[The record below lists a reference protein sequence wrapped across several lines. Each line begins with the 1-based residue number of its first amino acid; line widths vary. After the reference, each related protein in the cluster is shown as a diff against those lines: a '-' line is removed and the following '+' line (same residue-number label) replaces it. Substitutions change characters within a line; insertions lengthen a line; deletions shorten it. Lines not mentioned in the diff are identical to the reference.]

1 MKIGTYYNADYI
13 KMFLKVKSKKI
24 DISKIKAIIFD
35 MDGTLVESEHIWAY
49 AKQKVAEA
57 EGTKINKDELEKYI
71 GRGLSDFIDEIIKP
85 ESAERRIRLKQK
97 IEEKALENYKS
108 NINVIDGAVD
118 LLKAFK
124 SAGMRIAIC
133 SSGPMEAIKS
143 SLLAL
148 NATEMVE
155 VVVSGESLSI
165 GKPDP
170 LPYLHTLL
178 KLNLKP
184 SSVIVFEDTISGLK
198 SATSADIKTI
208 IVGNQAKTR
217 EFKNATLIEPYLRNF
232 DITKT

>member
-1 MKIGTYYNADYI
+1 
-13 KMFLKVKSKKI
+13 MF
-24 DISKIKAIIFD
+24 
-35 MDGTLVESEHIWAY
+35 
-49 AKQKVAEA
+49 
-57 EGTKINKDELEKYI
+57 
-71 GRGLSDFIDEIIKP
+71 
-85 ESAERRIRLKQK
+85 
-97 IEEKALENYKS
+97 
-108 NINVIDGAVD
+108 
-118 LLKAFK
+118 
-124 SAGMRIAIC
+124 
-133 SSGPMEAIKS
+133 
-143 SLLAL
+143 
-148 NATEMVE
+148 E

-184 SSVIVFEDTISGLK
+184 ISVIVFEDTISGLK